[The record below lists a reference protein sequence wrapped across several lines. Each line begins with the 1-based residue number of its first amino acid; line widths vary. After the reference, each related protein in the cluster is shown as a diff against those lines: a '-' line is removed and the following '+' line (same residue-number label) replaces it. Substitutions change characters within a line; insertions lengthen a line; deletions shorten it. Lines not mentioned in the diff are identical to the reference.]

1 MGLAGP
7 RKRTKI
13 AHDPRNL
20 TWSNAANDSFGHRL
34 MTSQGWSEGQSLG
47 SRETNHHSSSAKDE
61 NAARL
66 AAARVGVIFK
76 DDTLGLGAKLKSSD
90 YEGKKTGMDAFVG
103 LLGRLNA
110 KDEKEVEEV
119 ERREDQKKLERYAVG
134 RWGGMVFVPGGVL
147 VGGEQFGTKKAAR
160 EAEERKRAEAEAE
173 VENGAV
179 DDQGEGG
186 SEKARL
192 KAEKRQRKEA
202 RRVRRE
208 EKAAKKAAKVARG
221 SKDSSKHSSR
231 AASHDGSDSS
241 SEEEVNEASRST
253 SCSKKDKSSS
263 RPSTSAPTPLDS
275 EEEEVSS
282 KAKSKSKSKK
292 RKLDS
297 NTTSAPPTPP
307 ATPASPAPIITST
320 TGPRPAALPRTGRAL
335 LRGRNIEAKR
345 RAFADAKSLDGI
357 FGRATASTV

>member
-47 SRETNHHSSSAKDE
+47 SRGTHHHSSSATDE

-90 YEGKKTGMDAFVG
+90 YEGKKTGMDAFMG

-119 ERREDQKKLERYAVG
+119 ERRQDQKKLERYATG

-160 EAEERKRAEAEAE
+160 EAEEKKRAEAEAE
-173 VENGAV
+173 TVVV
-179 DDQGEGG
+179 DDEGEAV
-186 SEKARL
+186 SEKKRL
-192 KAEKRQRKEA
+192 KTEKKQRKEA
-202 RRVRRE
+202 RRIRRE
-208 EKAAKKAAKVARG
+208 EKAARRAARFARG
-221 SKDSSKHSSR
+221 SKDSSKRSSR
-231 AASHDGSDSS
+231 AASVDESDSS
-241 SEEEVNEASRST
+241 SQEEVAEGPRSK
-253 SCSKKDKSSS
+253 SPSKKIALESS
-263 RPSTSAPTPLDS
+263 TAAPTPLDS
-275 EEEEVSS
+275 EGEETNVPSR
-282 KAKSKSKSKK
+282 KKPKSKSKK
-292 RKLDS
+292 RKLETITT
-297 NTTSAPPTPP
+297 TTSAPPTPP
-307 ATPASPAPIITST
+307 ATPASSAPVT
-320 TGPRPAALPRTGRAL
+320 TAATAPRPAASPRTGRAL

-345 RAFADAKSLDGI
+345 RAFADAKGLDGI
-357 FGRATASTV
+357 FGRPTASAV